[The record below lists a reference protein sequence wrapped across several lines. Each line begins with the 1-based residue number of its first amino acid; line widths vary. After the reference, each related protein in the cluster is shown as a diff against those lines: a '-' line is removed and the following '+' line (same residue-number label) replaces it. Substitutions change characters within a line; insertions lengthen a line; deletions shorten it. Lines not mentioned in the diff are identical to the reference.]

1 MKGQRLNVQRTATTA
16 LRMAVVIMFFKAP
29 SLPLT
34 VWSLL
39 INSKWT
45 LFPSCGETVK
55 LQECH
60 VVQLKKKIK
69 DFPVIKI
76 KKKKNTKNYI

>member
-16 LRMAVVIMFFKAP
+16 LRMAVVMFKAP

-39 INSKWT
+39 ISSKLT

-60 VVQLKKKIK
+60 VVKIK
-69 DFPVIKI
+69 IQKI
-76 KKKKNTKNYI
+76 TFNTES